1 MEEPRHPVSGID
13 YPGTFQEFDKWFSS
27 ENACLDY
34 IAKLR
39 WPKGFICPSCGINTD
54 KPSLMERGLFLCRK
68 CKRQT
73 SITAGTLF
81 HGSHKPLRT
90 WFLAMWFVTSQK
102 HGASALGLQRVL
114 GLGSYNTAWNWLHKL
129 RRAMVRRGRDQLSG
143 AIEVDETYVGGIGT
157 KVRGR
162 GAKRKTIVA
171 IAAEVRGRGPGRIRM
186 AKVPDLSAP
195 SLRGFVRDN
204 VQKGAQL
211 RTDAW
216 SGYNGIEVMGY
227 KHIVI
232 NISDSGD
239 PAHVVLPRV
248 HRVASLLD
256 RWWLGIHQGAIRPSH
271 LDYYLDEFTFR
282 FNRRTSKARGLLF
295 FRLMEQAIDC
305 NPVPRKMII
314 GGQKQ
319 HMVHG

>member
-1 MEEPRHPVSGID
+1 MEEPRHPVSGTD
-13 YPGTFQEFDKWFSS
+13 YPGTFQDFDKWFTS
-27 ENACLDY
+27 ENACLEY

-39 WPKGFICPSCGINTD
+39 WPEGFTCPSCGEKTD
-54 KPSLMERGLFLCRK
+54 KPSLMGRGLFLCRK

-73 SITAGTLF
+73 SISAGTLF

-102 HGASALGLQRVL
+102 HGASALGLKRVL

-129 RRAMVRRGRDQLSG
+129 RRAMVRAGRDQLSG
-143 AIEVDETYVGGIGT
+143 EVEVDETYVGGVGT

-171 IAAEVRGRGPGRIRM
+171 IAAEVRGRSPGRIRM
-186 AKVPDLSAP
+186 AKIPDLSAA
-195 SLRGFVRDN
+195 SLRRFVRDN
-204 VQKGAQL
+204 VQRGSDL
-211 RTDAW
+211 RTDGW

-227 KHIVI
+227 KHTVI

-239 PAHVVLPRV
+239 PAHVVMPRV

-295 FRLMEQAIDC
+295 YRLMEQAVDC
-305 NPVPRKMII
+305 HPVPRKMII
-314 GGQKQ
+314 GGQSQ
-319 HMVHG
+319 HVVYG

>member
-13 YPGTFQEFDKWFSS
+13 YPGTFQEFDEWFRS

-34 IAKLR
+34 IANLR
-39 WPKGFICPSCGINTD
+39 WPKGFICPGCGEYTD
-54 KPSLMERGLFLCRK
+54 KPSLMRRGLFLCRE

-90 WFLAMWFVTSQK
+90 WFLAMWFVTSEK

-114 GLGSYNTAWNWLHKL
+114 GFGSYNTAWTWLHKL
-129 RRAMVRRGRDQLSG
+129 RRAMVRPGRDQLTG
-143 AIEVDETYVGGIGT
+143 AVEVDETYVGGIGT

-186 AKVPDLSAP
+186 AKIPDLSAP
-195 SLRGFVRDN
+195 SLRGFLRDN
-204 VQKGAQL
+204 VQKGAKL

-216 SGYNGIEVMGY
+216 SGYNGIDVMGY
-227 KHIVI
+227 KHTVI
-232 NISDSGD
+232 NISDTGD
-239 PAHVVLPRV
+239 PAHVVMPCV

-295 FRLMEQAIDC
+295 YRLMEQAIDC

-314 GGQKQ
+314 GGRTQ
-319 HMVHG
+319 HMVGG

>member
-1 MEEPRHPVSGID
+1 MEEPRHPVSSID
-13 YPGTFQEFDKWFSS
+13 YPGIFQDFDKWFSS
-27 ENACLDY
+27 ENACLEY

-39 WPKGFICPSCGINTD
+39 WPEGFVCPGCGEKTD
-54 KPSLMERGLFLCRK
+54 KPSLMGRGLYLCRK
-68 CKRQT
+68 CKRQA

-102 HGASALGLQRVL
+102 HGASALGLKRVI

-129 RRAMVRRGRDQLSG
+129 RRAMVRPGRDQLTEEV
-143 AIEVDETYVGGIGT
+143 EVDEKYVGGIGK

-162 GAKRKTIVA
+162 GAKKKAIVA

-186 AKVPDLSAP
+186 AKIPDLSAP
-195 SLRGFVRDN
+195 TLRRFVRDN
-204 VQKGAQL
+204 VQRGTVL

-216 SGYNGIEVMGY
+216 SGYNGIEAMGY
-227 KHIVI
+227 NHIVT
-232 NISDSGD
+232 NISDTGD
-239 PAHVVLPRV
+239 PAHVIMPRV

-295 FRLMEQAIDC
+295 YRLMEQAIDC

-314 GGQKQ
+314 GGQTQ
-319 HMVHG
+319 HMVDG

>member
-13 YPGTFQEFDKWFSS
+13 YPGTFQDFDRWFSS
-27 ENACLDY
+27 ENACLEY

-39 WPKGFICPSCGINTD
+39 WPEGFICPGCGEKTD
-54 KPSLMERGLFLCRK
+54 KPSLMGRGLFLCRK

-102 HGASALGLQRVL
+102 HGASALGLKRIL
-114 GLGSYNTAWNWLHKL
+114 GLGSYNTAWTWLHKL
-129 RRAMVRRGRDQLSG
+129 RRAMVRPGRDQLTG
-143 AIEVDETYVGGIGT
+143 EVEVDETYVGGVGT
-157 KVRGR
+157 KIRGR

-171 IAAEVRGRGPGRIRM
+171 IATEVRGRSPGRIRM
-186 AKVPDLSAP
+186 AKIPDLSAP
-195 SLRGFVRDN
+195 SLRRFVRDN
-204 VQKGAQL
+204 VQRGAEL
-211 RTDAW
+211 RTDGW

-227 KHIVI
+227 KHTVT

-239 PAHVVLPRV
+239 PAHVVMPRV

-295 FRLMEQAIDC
+295 YRLMEQAVDC
-305 NPVPRKMII
+305 RPVPRKMII
-314 GGQKQ
+314 GGQSQ
-319 HMVHG
+319 HVVYG

>member
-1 MEEPRHPVSGID
+1 MEKQRHPVSGID
-13 YPGTFQEFDKWFSS
+13 YPGAFQDFDRWFSS
-27 ENACLDY
+27 ENACLEY
-34 IAKLR
+34 VAKLR
-39 WPKGFICPSCGINTD
+39 WPEGFTCPSCGEKAD
-54 KPSLMERGLFLCRK
+54 KPSLMGRGLFLCLK

-102 HGASALGLQRVL
+102 HGASALGLKRVL
-114 GLGSYNTAWNWLHKL
+114 GLGSYNTA
-129 RRAMVRRGRDQLSG
+129 
-143 AIEVDETYVGGIGT
+143 
-157 KVRGR
+157 
-162 GAKRKTIVA
+162 GAKRKAIVA

-186 AKVPDLSAP
+186 AKIPDLSAP
-195 SLRGFVRDN
+195 SLRRFVRDN
-204 VQKGAQL
+204 VQRGAEL
-211 RTDAW
+211 RTDGW

-227 KHIVI
+227 KHTMT
-232 NISDSGD
+232 NISNSGD
-239 PAHVVLPRV
+239 PAHVVMPRV

-295 FRLMEQAIDC
+295 YRLMEQAVDC
-305 NPVPRKMII
+305 HPVPRKMII
-314 GGQKQ
+314 GGSSQ
-319 HMVHG
+319 HVVYG

>member
-1 MEEPRHPVSGID
+1 MEEPRHPISGID
-13 YPGTFQEFDKWFSS
+13 YPGTFQDFDKWFSS
-27 ENACLDY
+27 ETACLEY
-34 IAKLR
+34 IGKLR
-39 WPKGFICPSCGINTD
+39 WPNGFICPGCGEKPD
-54 KPSLMERGLFLCRK
+54 KPSLMGRGLFLCRK

-90 WFLAMWFVTSQK
+90 WFFAMWFVMSQK
-102 HGASALGLQRVL
+102 HGASALGLKRVL
-114 GLGSYNTAWNWLHKL
+114 GLGSYNTAWTWLHKL
-129 RRAMVRRGRDQLSG
+129 RRAMVRPGREQLTG
-143 AIEVDETYVGGIGT
+143 EVEVDETYVGGVGT

-186 AKVPDLSAP
+186 AKIPDLSAP
-195 SLRGFVRDN
+195 SLRRFVGDN
-204 VQKGAQL
+204 VQRGAEL

-216 SGYNGIEVMGY
+216 SGYSGIEVMGY
-227 KHIVI
+227 KHIVT

-239 PAHVVLPRV
+239 PAHVVMPRV
-248 HRVASLLD
+248 HRVASLFD
-256 RWWLGIHQGAIRPSH
+256 RWWLGIHQGGIRPQH

-295 FRLMEQAIDC
+295 YRLMEQAVDC
-305 NPVPRKMII
+305 PPVPRKIII
-314 GGQKQ
+314 GGRSQN
-319 HMVHG
+319 MVAG

>member
-39 WPKGFICPSCGINTD
+39 WPKGLICPSCGINTD
-54 KPSLMERGLFLCRK
+54 KPSLMERGLFLCRE

-114 GLGSYNTAWNWLHKL
+114 GFGSYNTAWNWLHKL
-129 RRAMVRRGRDQLSG
+129 RRAMVRHGRDQLSG

-204 VQKGAQL
+204 VQKGAEL

-239 PAHVVLPRV
+239 PAHVVMPRV

-314 GGQKQ
+314 GGQTP
-319 HMVHG
+319 HMVDG

>member
-1 MEEPRHPVSGID
+1 M
-13 YPGTFQEFDKWFSS
+13 
-27 ENACLDY
+27 
-34 IAKLR
+34 
-39 WPKGFICPSCGINTD
+39 
-54 KPSLMERGLFLCRK
+54 
-68 CKRQT
+68 
-73 SITAGTLF
+73 
-81 HGSHKPLRT
+81 
-90 WFLAMWFVTSQK
+90 
-102 HGASALGLQRVL
+102 GLQRVL